1 MLEGEEEGNIF
12 YVAKNL
18 ADKVLGEGKYEVL
31 EEMTGKDLEYVPYE
45 PPFKRLYMEKTLIM

>member
-45 PPFKRLYMEKTLIM
+45 PPFNVCIWRRP